1 MASGRKAIRRTAG
14 RIALLDPDDRVLL
27 SNDAWGGRSWW
38 CTPGGGVEADETV
51 EAAALREVYEETG
64 FGDVV
69 LGGLVARHHWRS
81 VFLDVLID
89 QQEWIF
95 VGRTAG
101 GLAVP
106 AKLDALESTFMQGFR
121 WWTVPDLVATDET
134 IYPEGLGLMLAA
146 VLRDGPPRTPWMVD
160 VDGADPQ

>member
-1 MASGRKAIRRTAG
+1 MAAGRAIHRRAG
-14 RIALLDPDDRVLL
+14 RIALFDPDDRVLL

-38 CTPGGGVEADETV
+38 CTPGGGVEADEGV
-51 EAAALREVYEETG
+51 EAAALREVFEETG

-69 LGGLVARHHWRS
+69 LDGLIARHHWRA

-95 VGRTAG
+95 AGRTSG

-106 AKLDALESTFMQGFR
+106 AKLDPLELTFMQGFR
-121 WWTVPDLVATDET
+121 WWTVPELVATEEL
-134 IYPEGLGLMLAA
+134 IYPDGLGLMLES
-146 VLRDGPPRTPWMVD
+146 VLRDGPPAEPWVVD
-160 VDGADPQ
+160 VDAPQ

>member
-1 MASGRKAIRRTAG
+1 MAASTPIYRTAG
-14 RIALLDPDDRVLL
+14 RIALLDPDDRILL

-38 CTPGGGVEADETV
+38 CTPGGGVEADESV
-51 EAAALREVYEETG
+51 EAAAVREVYEETG
-64 FGDVV
+64 LADVV
-69 LGGLVARHHWRS
+69 LGALVVRHHWRS

-89 QQEWIF
+89 QHEWIF

-106 AKLDALESTFMQGFR
+106 VKLDPLESTFMQGFR

-134 IYPEGLGLMLAA
+134 IYPEGLGRVLEA
-146 VLRDGPPRTPWMVD
+146 VLRDGPPSEPWIVD
-160 VDGADPQ
+160 VDAPGR